1 MALKQH
7 FYPAIVGDLAI
18 RSMFSPSQKRSFENF
33 QVSFLR
39 LGHIFGFSI
48 ALGDFLFQGVLDLA
62 ARLISPSRF
71 ETIQFFVF
79 GLLQGQNLGN

>member
-18 RSMFSPSQKRSFENF
+18 RSMLSPSQKRSFENF
-33 QVSFLR
+33 QVSFLC

-62 ARLISPSRF
+62 ARLSPSRF

-79 GLLQGQNLGN
+79 EPLQGQNLGN

>member
-33 QVSFLR
+33 QVSFLC

-48 ALGDFLFQGVLDLA
+48 ALDDFLFQGVLDLA
-62 ARLISPSRF
+62 ARLSSFRF
-71 ETIQFFVF
+71 ETIQFFVLE
-79 GLLQGQNLGN
+79 LLQGQNLRN